1 MAKKKDQV
9 DNVNVSS
16 ATDSLTEEELSQV
29 VAEPITPI
37 DLFRTTLTVNLHAAE
52 GRFERL
58 GQVYDWIMEKIK
70 VALEAVELQLPP
82 KEDILVI
89 VSDLYDKFVEP
100 IDLPGPDS
108 LLDPLL
114 KNLVLK
120 TTSRM
125 YDQLVNKHLPDN
137 GVPTL

>member
-1 MAKKKDQV
+1 MSEQEQPE
-9 DNVNVSS
+9 VN
-16 ATDSLTEEELSQV
+16 EV
-29 VAEPITPI
+29 VPEVTQPI

-58 GQVYDWIMEKIK
+58 GQVYDWFMEKVKI
-70 VALEAVELQLPP
+70 ALDATKLQLPP
-82 KEDILVI
+82 KEDVLVI
-89 VSDLYDKFVEP
+89 VGELYDKFVEP

-114 KNLVLK
+114 KNFVIK

-125 YDQLVNKHLPDN
+125 YDQLVNQLEDEK
-137 GVPTL
+137 GVPTV